1 VTFLGRTYYI
11 CSDLKNIFKL
21 LPLKKRFVS
30 NLALLIILNLL
41 IKPFWFFG
49 IEVSVQNQVGEEM
62 YGFYFSLFNFA
73 IILNILLDLGINN
86 FNNRAISRDHGLLQ
100 DYLAAII
107 PLKLFLFLMYA
118 GFVYLTGKLV
128 GYSPEQF
135 HMLWVLV
142 LNQFLL
148 SFILYFRTNISGLQY
163 YRTDSLLSVL
173 DRSLMILFT
182 GLLLWGNLT
191 RKPFQIEWFV
201 YAQTASYILTLITS
215 AAIVRYRSGRF
226 IRKINLNSSLK
237 ILKLSYPFALLILLM
252 SLFNRVDSVM
262 LERLLPGNGKEQA
275 GIYAQSFRIFEAAS
289 QFSLLFAGLLLP
301 MFSRM
306 ISQKENVN
314 ELIRIAMPMLMA
326 IGLTVAIS
334 CNYYKIEI
342 IDLLY
347 VAHAPYSSK
356 IFGLLMIGFLFI
368 SISYI
373 YGTLLTA
380 NNNLRQLNMLAASTV
395 LINVALNLI
404 LIPRHQ
410 ALGAAISSLL
420 SQAYY
425 AILQIILALRLIRIP
440 MNSDILI
447 RLGAFLVLNLAVGYL
462 SVLLPGWIAG
472 FALLLVI
479 CVLSS
484 FLLGLIRPAELLAIL
499 KDK

>member
-1 VTFLGRTYYI
+1 VTFLERTYYI
-11 CSDLKNIFKL
+11 CTELKNLFKL
-21 LPLKKRFVS
+21 LSLKKRFVS

-73 IILNILLDLGINN
+73 VILNILLDLGINN
-86 FNNRAISRDHGLLQ
+86 FNNRAIARDHRLLQ
-100 DYLAAII
+100 DHLAAII
-107 PLKLFLFLMYA
+107 PLKLILFLIYA
-118 GFVYLTGKLV
+118 GVIFISGKLV

-135 HMLWVLV
+135 NMLWVLV

-148 SFILYFRTNISGLQY
+148 SFLLYFRTNISGLQY
-163 YRTDSLLSVL
+163 YRTDSLLSVM

-182 GLLLWGNLT
+182 GLLLWGNIT
-191 RKPFQIEWFV
+191 REPFKIEWFV
-201 YAQTASYILTLITS
+201 YAQTASYVLTLITS

-226 IRKINLNSSLK
+226 LQKINLSASLK

-262 LERLLPGNGKEQA
+262 LERLLPGSGKEQA

-314 ELIRIAMPMLMA
+314 ELIRIALPILMA
-326 IGLTVAIS
+326 TGLTVAIA
-334 CNYYKIEI
+334 CNFYKIEI

-380 NNNLRQLNMLAASTV
+380 NNNLRQLNILAASTV
-395 LINVALNLI
+395 LINVSLNLI
-404 LIPRHQ
+404 LIPRYQ
-410 ALGAAISSLL
+410 AYGAAISSLI

-425 AILQIILALRLIRIP
+425 ALLQIILALRLIKVP
-440 MNSDILI
+440 LNSDILF
-447 RLGAFLVLNLAVGYL
+447 RLGAFLAINLTAGYL
-462 SVLLPGWIAG
+462 SLFIPGWIAG
-472 FALLLVI
+472 FVVLVALCVI
-479 CVLSS
+479 SS
-484 FLLGLIRPAELLAIL
+484 LLLGLIRPSELLAIL
-499 KDK
+499 KEK